1 MKYQGALLA
10 STLILSCGAP
20 AKRADETQ
28 GKGMIAVAAE
38 RSALALPLSAITV
51 RGELAVKTSA
61 TGAWMPLAEGA
72 SFTGVREV
80 KAERRGSIVALGDAA
95 AAPLLYLRA
104 GTRVLLSQ
112 DGSGV
117 HVAVLE
123 GRARLR
129 HGASVSAYIDTEGGE
144 VIVTGDVLVDGG
156 AKERAEVRPTGARP
170 QAADWSLAMQTA
182 DTGAGVGRMEARVT
196 KDRMEPL
203 ELKSV
208 DVDVKTAGDLAVTE
222 VTHVFHNSAAER
234 REGTFRFP
242 VPEGAMLIGLAL
254 EIDGKLVEG
263 EIVER
268 EKARAVYEK
277 IVDEMLDP
285 ALLEWEE
292 GNWFKL
298 RVFPL
303 EASADKKVVI
313 RYVTPMAHAGAGW
326 EYGYSL
332 SAPDRGA
339 IGSVTVKI
347 DGQVAMSQRN
357 VAQGLDLIV
366 PVAAA
371 KVPAIMREQ
380 RKDGIYT
387 AIRIT
392 PNLGTAATMP
402 GVSAPK
408 KVAVVFDTSR
418 SSLEGRAQALELLQ
432 TTLRELAPEDSFVVL
447 ASDVEVSAS
456 SQDYVAPTP
465 EAIAKAVAHIEAIEP
480 DGASDLGAALHALI
494 ERAPSD
500 VIYVGDGIPT
510 WGEQRPE
517 ELAKLA
523 DKLNAP
529 IEAALIGKG
538 ATTSLWSELSGRTG
552 GRAMIVKSQLDERR
566 FALAATHADA
576 PRLTEARVTGPAGAI
591 MFPST
596 AATVFAGDEIVAV
609 MKTALDQP
617 MPPSVRLTG
626 KLGGSVHTEE
636 ITLTPA
642 VATARVAQ
650 RWGRQQLAMMEASD
664 APKEDIVKLSTDL
677 GVMSKYTSLLVLE
690 NDEAYQRF
698 QIERKNAEAQAQA
711 QQVAQA
717 PQVTGG
723 DLDTLGARQASLSP
737 DEIQPGDPEIK
748 IPAPQDARSVVVSF
762 PFGETKLAVW
772 DDDAAAWMVRFLI
785 DQATADG
792 EYSVRVTITHADG
805 RLEVIK
811 LPYTVDTKAPA
822 VKVTVT
828 KDVTGYKLVARQ
840 QANGARKDADRV
852 EVLLPDGSIL
862 RLTQTAWGKFEG
874 HWDTTTL
881 AAPVTLRVVARDP
894 ALNQSTSELVIQ

>member
-1 MKYQGALLA
+1 MKIQSYLLA
-10 STLILSCGAP
+10 STVLLSCGAP
-20 AKRADETQ
+20 TKRADDTQ
-28 GKGMIAVAAE
+28 GKGIIAVAAE
-38 RSALALPLSAITV
+38 RNPMALPLSAITV
-51 RGELAVKTSA
+51 RGELAVKTTSA
-61 TGAWMPLAEGA
+61 GDWMPLSEGA
-72 SFTGVREV
+72 SLTGVREV
-80 KAERRGSIVALGDAA
+80 KTDRRGAIVALGDAA
-95 AAPLLYLRA
+95 TAPLLYLRA
-104 GTRVLLSQ
+104 GTRVLLGQ

-117 HVAVLE
+117 HVAVIE

-129 HGASVSAYIDTEGGE
+129 HGASVSAFIDTEGGE
-144 VIVTGDVLVDGG
+144 VVVTGDVLVDGG
-156 AKERAEVRPTGARP
+156 AKARSDVRPTGARP

-182 DTGAGVGRMEARVT
+182 ETGAGVGRMEARVS

-203 ELKSV
+203 ELRSV
-208 DVDVKTAGDLAVTE
+208 DVNVKTAGDMAVTE
-222 VTHVFHNSAAER
+222 VTHVFHNSADER

-242 VPEGAMLIGLAL
+242 VPEGALLIGLAL
-254 EIDGKLVEG
+254 EIDGKMVEG

-303 EASADKKVVI
+303 EAAADKKVVI
-313 RYVTPMAHAGAGW
+313 RYVTPMQRAGNAW

-332 SAPDRGA
+332 SAPDRGT
-339 IGSVTVKI
+339 IGAVSLQVN
-347 DGQVAMSQRN
+347 GQMALQQRN
-357 VAQGLDLIV
+357 VAQGIDLIV

-380 RKDGIYT
+380 RPDGLYT

-392 PNLGTAATMP
+392 PNLSAAPAMMP
-402 GVSAPK
+402 SGPK

-418 SSLEGRAQALELLQ
+418 SSLEGRAQSLELLQ
-432 TTLRELAPEDSFVVL
+432 TTLRELSPEDSFVVL
-447 ASDVEVSAS
+447 ASDVEISAS
-456 SQDYVAPTP
+456 SQDYVAPS
-465 EAIAKAVAHIEAIEP
+465 ADSIAKAVAHISAIEP
-480 DGASDLGAALHALI
+480 DGASDLGAALNALAL
-494 ERAPSD
+494 RTPSE
-500 VIYVGDGIPT
+500 VIYIGDGIPT

-523 DKLNAP
+523 VKLGAP

-538 ATTSLWSELSGRTG
+538 ATTTLWSELSGRTG

-576 PRLTEARVTGPAGAI
+576 PRLTDARVIAPAGAI

-596 AATVFAGDEIVAV
+596 AATIFAGDEIVAV
-609 MKTALDQP
+609 MKTALDAP

-626 KLGGSVHTEE
+626 KLGSKVHDEE
-636 ITLTPA
+636 ISLTPA
-642 VATARVAQ
+642 VATDRVAQ
-650 RWGRQQLAMMEASD
+650 RWGRQQLAMMEATD
-664 APKEDIVKLSTDL
+664 APKDDIVKLSTDL

-690 NDEAYQRF
+690 NDEAYKRF
-698 QIERKNAEAQAQA
+698 QIERKNAEAQAA
-711 QQVAQA
+711 QQLAQA

-772 DDDAAAWMVRFLI
+772 DDEASAWMVRFLI

-811 LPYTVDTKAPA
+811 LPYTVDTRAPT
-822 VKVTVT
+822 VKVTAT
-828 KDVTGYKLVARQ
+828 KDATGYKIVARQ

-852 EVLLPDGSIL
+852 EVTMPDGSIL
-862 RLTQTAWGKFEG
+862 RLTQVAWGKFEG
-874 HWDTTTL
+874 HWETPML
-881 AAPVTLRVVARDP
+881 SAPATLRVVARDP

>member
-1 MKYQGALLA
+1 MKIQGVFLA
-10 STLILSCGAP
+10 STLLLSCGAP
-20 AKRADETQ
+20 AKRAEDNQ

-38 RSALALPLSAITV
+38 RSAMALPMSAITV
-51 RGELAVKTSA
+51 RGELAVKMSSS
-61 TGAWMPLAEGA
+61 GEWLPLAEGA
-72 SFTGVREV
+72 SLTGVREV
-80 KAERRGSIVALGDAA
+80 KAERRGAIVALGDAA

-104 GTRVLLSQ
+104 GTHVLVTQ

-129 HGASVSAYIDTEGGE
+129 HGSSVSAYIDTEGGE

-156 AKERAEVRPTGARP
+156 AKERAEVRPTGARA
-170 QAADWSLAMQTA
+170 QSADWSLALQTA
-182 DTGAGVGRMEARVT
+182 DTGAGVGRMEARVS

-203 ELKSV
+203 ELRSV

-222 VTHVFHNSAAER
+222 VTHVFHNGADER

-303 EASADKKVVI
+303 EAAADKKVVI
-313 RYVTPMAHAGAGW
+313 RYITPLAHAGTGW

-339 IGSVTVKI
+339 IGQVVVKV
-347 DGQVAMSQRN
+347 DGAMAMSQRD
-357 VAQGLDLIV
+357 VSQGIDVIV

-371 KVPAIMREQ
+371 KVPAVMRET
-380 RKDGIYT
+380 RKDAIYT

-392 PNLGTAATMP
+392 PNLSTAVMP
-402 GVSAPK
+402 GVGAK
-408 KVAVVFDTSR
+408 RVAVVFDTSR
-418 SSLEGRAQALELLQ
+418 SSLEGRTQALELLQ
-432 TTLRELAPEDSFVVL
+432 ATLRELAPEDSFVVL
-447 ASDVEVSAS
+447 ASDVEISPS
-456 SQDYVAPTP
+456 SQDYVAATP
-465 EAIAKAVAHIEAIEP
+465 DAIAKAIEHVKAIEP
-480 DGASDLGAALHALI
+480 DGATDLGAAFQALV
-494 ERAPSD
+494 ERAPTE

-523 DKLNAP
+523 EKLNAP

-538 ATTSLWSELSGRTG
+538 ATTSLWSELSGKTG
-552 GRAMIVKSQLDERR
+552 GRAMIVKSALDERR
-566 FALAATHADA
+566 FALAATHSDA
-576 PRLTEARVTGPAGAI
+576 PRLTDARVVGPAGAI

-596 AATVFAGDEIVAV
+596 AATVFAGDELIAV
-609 MKTALDQP
+609 MKTSPDQT

-626 KLGGSVHTEE
+626 KVGGKEHTEE

-642 VATARVAQ
+642 VATDRVSQ
-650 RWGRQQLAMMEASD
+650 RWARQQLAFMEASD
-664 APKEDIVKLSTDL
+664 APKEDIVKLSTEL

-772 DDDAAAWMVRFLI
+772 DDEANSWMARFLI

-792 EYSVRVTITHADG
+792 EYSVRVMITHADG

-811 LPYTVDTKAPA
+811 LPYTVDTKAPM
-822 VKVTVT
+822 VKVTAIR
-828 KDVTGYKLVARQ
+828 DLTGYKLVARQ

-862 RLTQTAWGKFEG
+862 RLTQVAWGKFEG
-874 HWDTTTL
+874 HWDSSLL
-881 AAPVTLRVVARDP
+881 AAPVSLRVVARDP
-894 ALNQSTSELVIQ
+894 ALNQSTSELVVQ